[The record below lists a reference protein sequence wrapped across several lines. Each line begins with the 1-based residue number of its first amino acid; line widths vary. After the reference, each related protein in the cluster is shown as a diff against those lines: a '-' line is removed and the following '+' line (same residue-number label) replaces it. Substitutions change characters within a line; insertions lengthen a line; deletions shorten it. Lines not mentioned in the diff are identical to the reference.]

1 MGFFYF
7 KRSKVK
13 EINILSNYR
22 MTSILRAEWE
32 EVRGGTYH
40 RLYQKIIAV
49 TEKEVPIT
57 FYKVLVKSCIESF
70 IKFWTF
76 FFFF

>member
-22 MTSILRAEWE
+22 MTRVLRAEGE

-40 RLYQKIIAV
+40 KLYQKIISV
-49 TEKEVPIT
+49 TEKEVPMT
-57 FYKVLVKSCIESF
+57 FCEILVKCYIE
-70 IKFWTF
+70 F
-76 FFFF
+76 FV